1 MPTCRRQLDGEPS
14 LSEMLA
20 DPIIQ
25 TIMARD
31 GVAGD
36 EMAALIGAVRSRL
49 TGKRSDAPDADRLV
63 SIAGRESPGAAR

>member
-36 EMAALIGAVRSRL
+36 EMAALINTVRSRL
-49 TGKRSDAPDADRLV
+49 AGKRSDAPDADRLG
-63 SIAGRESPGAAR
+63 SIVDRE